1 MDHTTL
7 IRRPRLRGPVLLAAF
22 DGWNDAGEAA
32 TSALDAI
39 ADGLAAET
47 FATIDPEEFY
57 DFQAT
62 RPTVRLVDGH
72 RRIEWPS
79 VELRAAHLPAAD
91 HDLIVVRGHEP
102 NLRWRTFAAEIV
114 QVASSLGAE
123 MVVTVGA
130 LLADVPHT
138 RPVQVVSSAGDRDL
152 AERLGLNVSRYEG
165 PTGILGVLGDLAT
178 KEGIPTVGLWAALPH
193 YLNLAPNPWGAM
205 ALVKELRRLLPMA
218 VDTSDLAGQTDAFD
232 TAVTELVEENP
243 ELAGYIERL
252 EADSDDEEE
261 ARTTRRARRASPTS
275 PPRSWW
281 PRSSATCA
289 TTPAA
294 PGAQTEARTVS
305 GPPGLRPGGPVD
317 CEIRSLWGHRAHVCG
332 LQPLGPLGDVELHQL
347 SLVERPVPLHLDR
360 GEVHEDVLAV
370 GTGDEAVALVRVEPL
385 DDTAGHELLSLPSP
399 SPSTATNVPGR
410 YQTRRAGTARTAL
423 RRQPSP
429 LLGRMLAPGQ
439 SCQ

>member
-7 IRRPRLRGPVLLAAF
+7 IRRPRLRGPVL
-22 DGWNDAGEAA
+22 
-32 TSALDAI
+32 
-39 ADGLAAET
+39 LAAET

-165 PTGILGVLGDLAT
+165 PTGILGVLGDTAT

-232 TAVTELVEENP
+232 TAVTELVDENP

-261 ARTTRRARRASPTS
+261 AAADDEEGSPGLADL
-275 PPRSWW
+275 PPEELVAEVERYL
-281 PRSSATCA
+281 RDH
-289 TTPAA
+289 PAA
-294 PGAQTEARTVS
+294 PGAETAAQTVS

-332 LQPLGPLGDVELHQL
+332 LQPLRPLGDVELHQL

-370 GTGDEAVALVRVEPL
+370 GTGDEAVPLVRVEPL

-399 SPSTATNVPGR
+399 SPSTAANVPGR

>member
-47 FATIDPEEFY
+47 FATIDPEAFY

-165 PTGILGVLGDLAT
+165 PTGILGVLGDMAT

-205 ALVKELRRLLPMA
+205 ALVRELQRLLPMA

-261 ARTTRRARRASPTS
+261 ADDEEGSPGLADL
-275 PPRSWW
+275 PPEELVAEVERYLRDHPGGS
-281 PRSSATCA
+281 RSS
-289 TTPAA
+289 
-294 PGAQTEARTVS
+294 
-305 GPPGLRPGGPVD
+305 D
-317 CEIRSLWGHRAHVCG
+317 
-332 LQPLGPLGDVELHQL
+332 
-347 SLVERPVPLHLDR
+347 
-360 GEVHEDVLAV
+360 
-370 GTGDEAVALVRVEPL
+370 
-385 DDTAGHELLSLPSP
+385 
-399 SPSTATNVPGR
+399 
-410 YQTRRAGTARTAL
+410 
-423 RRQPSP
+423 
-429 LLGRMLAPGQ
+429 
-439 SCQ
+439 

>member
-32 TSALDAI
+32 TTALDAI

-47 FATIDPEEFY
+47 FATIDPEDFY

-62 RPTVRLVDGH
+62 RPTVRMVDGL

-79 VELRAAHLPAAD
+79 VELRAARLPAAD

-114 QVASSLGAE
+114 QVASSLGVE
-123 MVVTVGA
+123 MMITVGA

-165 PTGILGVLGDLAT
+165 PTGILGVLGDLAS

-232 TAVTELVEENP
+232 TAVTELVDENP

-261 ARTTRRARRASPTS
+261 TADDDEEGS
-275 PPRSWW
+275 
-281 PRSSATCA
+281 
-289 TTPAA
+289 
-294 PGAQTEARTVS
+294 
-305 GPPGLRPGGPVD
+305 PGLADLPPEELVAEVERYLRDHPGGS
-317 CEIRSLWGHRAHVCG
+317 RS
-332 LQPLGPLGDVELHQL
+332 
-347 SLVERPVPLHLDR
+347 
-360 GEVHEDVLAV
+360 
-370 GTGDEAVALVRVEPL
+370 
-385 DDTAGHELLSLPSP
+385 
-399 SPSTATNVPGR
+399 
-410 YQTRRAGTARTAL
+410 
-423 RRQPSP
+423 
-429 LLGRMLAPGQ
+429 
-439 SCQ
+439 